1 MAVSKPTYDALL
13 MDELDNLGSDAAHAV
28 SRKVFVEHHG
38 LHVRGLQLCASTETC
53 SQDLEGPR
61 AE

>member
-1 MAVSKPTYDALL
+1 MAASKPTYDALL
-13 MDELDNLGSDAAHAV
+13 KDELDNLGSDAARAV
-28 SRKVFVEHHG
+28 SHKVFVEHHG
-38 LHVRGLQLCASTETC
+38 LYVRGLQLCASTETC